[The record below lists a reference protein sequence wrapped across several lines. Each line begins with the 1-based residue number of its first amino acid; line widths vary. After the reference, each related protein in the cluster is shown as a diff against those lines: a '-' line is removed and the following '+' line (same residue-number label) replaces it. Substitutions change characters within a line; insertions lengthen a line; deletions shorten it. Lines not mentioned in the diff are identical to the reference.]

1 MRPKKPKTTEEGDLF
16 RARLD
21 QIINMKHELV
31 QLAFKIDWDWIDGEI
46 APLYSDKGRPGI
58 ETRFV
63 VGLLLLKHIYGLS
76 DEAVCDRWVHDP
88 YFQHFTG
95 EAFFQH
101 EFPHERSD
109 LSHWRKRLGDKLE
122 LLLAE
127 SLRVAHNTG
136 ALRTRDLKRVTVDT
150 TVQPKAITFPTDA
163 KLLHAAINGLNRLA
177 RKCELRLRQSYLRIA
192 KRAAMMASRYAHA
205 KQFKRHHRQLRL
217 LRSRLGRIIRD
228 IRRKIEGRPELEAA
242 FEAPLARAAQIRSQ
256 QQRQRGWKLYSFH
269 APEVECIGKGKAS
282 APYEF
287 GVKASIVTTN
297 ACAPGGQFVLHAKA
311 LPGNPYDGH
320 TLGSIIDATEKLTGC
335 AIERAYVDKGY
346 RGHDTANPRRVFIS
360 GQKRGVFGAIERELR
375 RRSAIEPV
383 IGHMKTDGH
392 LGRCHLKGR
401 EGDAANVVLTAI
413 GHNLR
418 RVLAWL
424 KAFLNSILLAL
435 CCGFRPRAS
444 TQTGFLTDDP
454 YQNWGRAGVFY
465 RSPPLG

>member
-1 MRPKKPKTTEEGDLF
+1 MRPKKPKATSEDDLF

-21 QIINMKHELV
+21 QIINLKHELV
-31 QLAFKIDWDWIDGEI
+31 QLGGKIDWDFIDREI
-46 APLYSDKGRPGI
+46 APLYSEKGRPGI

-63 VGLLLLKHIYGLS
+63 IGLLLLKHIYGLS
-76 DEAVCDRWVHDP
+76 DEGVCERWVYDP

-95 EAFFQH
+95 EEFFQH
-101 EFPHERSD
+101 TFPHERSD

-127 SLRVAHNTG
+127 SLRVAHETG

-163 KLLHAAINGLNRLA
+163 KLLHAAIKGLNRLA
-177 RKCELRLRQSYLRIA
+177 CKCGVRLRQSYLRIA

-205 KQFKRHHRQLRL
+205 KQFKRHHRQWRL

-228 IRRKIEGRPELEAA
+228 IRRKITGRPELEAI
-242 FEAPLARAAQIRSQ
+242 FEGPLARAAQIRSQ

-287 GVKASIVTTN
+287 GVKASIVVTN
-297 ACAPGGQFVLHAKA
+297 GCPPGGQFVLHAKS

-320 TLGSIIDATEKLTGC
+320 TLGAVVDATEKLTGC
-335 AIERAYVDKGY
+335 TIERAYVDKGY
-346 RGHDTANPRRVFIS
+346 RGHDTTNPRRVFIS
-360 GQKRGVFGAIERELR
+360 GQKRGVFGVIKRELK
-375 RRSAIEPV
+375 RRSAIEP
-383 IGHMKTDGH
+383 IIAHMKTDGH

-401 EGDAANVVLTAI
+401 AGDAANVVLCAAA
-413 GHNLR
+413 HNLR

-424 KAFLNSILLAL
+424 RALLRLILLAL
-435 CCGFRPRAS
+435 SPAWFSSPALKVAS
-444 TQTGFLTDDP
+444 
-454 YQNWGRAGVFY
+454 
-465 RSPPLG
+465 